1 MTTAHTLKEE
11 LSAVSRYLDQELLQ
25 LNGKVKREFYL
36 DPEVDGQT
44 PIPRNLMR
52 VFVEDALRNDLL
64 DELPDATLS
73 ISLHRTSL
81 GILIMIADSGFRS
94 DNGLSTHQQQSEGLK
109 ILSSYLPVFNRTNKV
124 DVSYKVLN
132 LTSENGSP
140 GTRVMITIR
149 DQ

>member
-11 LSAVSRYLDQELLQ
+11 LSSVTRYLDQELPP
-25 LNGKVKREFYL
+25 LNGKVKQEFFL

-44 PIPRNLMR
+44 LIPRNLMR
-52 VFVEDALRNDLL
+52 VFVEDALRNNLL
-64 DELPDATLS
+64 DDLPEATLS

-81 GILIMIADSGFRS
+81 GILIMIADSGFR
-94 DNGLSTHQQQSEGLK
+94 NGNGIATDHHESEGLK